1 MYLYQHSR
9 TRRTGGRKDNGTLVF
24 YSLLGIFKGDKFL
37 INFACSILYLSVIEY
52 FSE

>member
-24 YSLLGIFKGDKFL
+24 SLFGIFKGDKSQ
-37 INFACSILYLSVIEY
+37 INFACGILYLSVIEY